1 MAPKKKKTKG
11 NKKSKGGGIGD
22 NVDPAEKNFILQ
34 AEIEAIQMRLVMQ
47 TEISNRKVAS
57 ERELREKDK
66 QLQQTVEDEKKRTY
80 DIVADMTR
88 QYKATQDE
96 LVNQEAQL

>member
-1 MAPKKKKTKG
+1 MA
-11 NKKSKGGGIGD
+11 
-22 NVDPAEKNFILQ
+22 A
-34 AEIEAIQMRLVMQ
+34 
-47 TEISNRKVAS
+47 

-66 QLQQTVEDEKKRTY
+66 QLQQSVEDEKKRTY